1 MGHSGEEQRP
11 GPLVEPVP
19 GRLSCPASRH
29 ELKDRPGTQMEP
41 GTEKQG
47 WCCLL
52 PVALLGCSLT
62 DTYEEMGG
70 RGTSS
75 EPRWRRGGQLLG
87 TSSPQPQPQ
96 PGRPDP
102 GGPRG
107 RYGLG
112 DTPSLKT
119 CTQSTSCHLSNIPQ
133 NSLQLTLPPAPYHL
147 DSTQQLGQF
156 LFVFLVLLCS

>member
-1 MGHSGEEQRP
+1 MVSQENVGSERSWPVVNARIQQQELSQRFTEWSGLELNQSSHQGDLQEERLGSGERGAQWGGTKAWPTGGAGARAP
-11 GPLVEPVP
+11 
-19 GRLSCPASRH
+19 

-75 EPRWRRGGQLLG
+75 EPRWRQEGNCHRGHRAQAL
-87 TSSPQPQPQ
+87 S
-96 PGRPDP
+96 
-102 GGPRG
+102 
-107 RYGLG
+107 
-112 DTPSLKT
+112 TPVSVLWHALK
-119 CTQSTSCHLSNIPQ
+119 
-133 NSLQLTLPPAPYHL
+133 LQ
-147 DSTQQLGQF
+147 
-156 LFVFLVLLCS
+156 VL